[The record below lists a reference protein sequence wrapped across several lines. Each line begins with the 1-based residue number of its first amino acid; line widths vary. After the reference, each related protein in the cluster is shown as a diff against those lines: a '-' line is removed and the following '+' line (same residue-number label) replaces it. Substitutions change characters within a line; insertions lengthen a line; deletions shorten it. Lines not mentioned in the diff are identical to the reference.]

1 MVNQLSKFSPILAD
15 QSQPLCNLL
24 SIKNQWVWEET
35 QSDAFNNVK
44 AAITSSQVLG
54 LYDPTNY
61 TIVSADA
68 SSYGIGALLQQ
79 HQKNWELRPIAFI
92 SQSLSDTERD
102 MHRLK
107 KKPWL

>member
-1 MVNQLSKFSPILAD
+1 MVNQLSKFSPFFAY

-24 SIKNQWVWEET
+24 SSKNQWVWEEP
-35 QSDAFNNVK
+35 QSDAFNKVK

-68 SSYGIGALLQQ
+68 SSY
-79 HQKNWELRPIAFI
+79 KV
-92 SQSLSDTERD
+92 
-102 MHRLK
+102 
-107 KKPWL
+107 